1 MRAVILV
8 GGEGTRLRPLTY
20 ATPKQML
27 PILGRPMLEW
37 VFANLRTHGVTDV
50 TLSLGYL
57 PDAFVE
63 AYPEGSLAGVGLN
76 YAVEPERL
84 DTAGAIKFAAEYAG
98 INETFVVLNGDVLTD
113 LNLTSLMAFHRSH
126 GAAATLALH
135 EVEDPSAFGVVP
147 TDDEGRVL
155 AFIEKP
161 RREDAPTRCINAG
174 TYVFE
179 PSVLDLIAS
188 GRKVSV
194 ERETFPELVA
204 EGSLYAMPGDCYW
217 IDAGTPEAFLRAH
230 YDLLDGTRNAIP
242 PSWAT
247 HQNDAWLEEGAVV
260 LGSVTDASYVSK
272 DSVVEERALVSKSML
287 CEGSTIASG
296 ARVTNS
302 VVMAGATISAGAV
315 IDRSIIGPGATIGQ
329 NARVEDLSVV
339 GSDVAVGAGELLS
352 GVRLPI

>member
-98 INETFVVLNGDVLTD
+98 IDETFVVLNGDVMTD
-113 LNLTSLMAFHRSH
+113 LNLTSLMAFHKSH
-126 GAAATLALH
+126 GAAATLTLH
-135 EVEDPSAFGVVP
+135 EVDDPSAFGVVP
-147 TDDEGRVL
+147 TDPDGRVL
-155 AFIEKP
+155 DFIEKP
-161 RREDAPTRCINAG
+161 KLEDAPTRCINAG

-179 PSVLDLIAS
+179 PSVLELIAS

-194 ERETFPELVA
+194 ERETFPALVA
-204 EGSLYAMPGDCYW
+204 QGSLYAMPGDCYW

-242 PSWAT
+242 SSWAT
-247 HQNDAWLEEGAVV
+247 HEVGRWLEEGAVIH
-260 LGSVTDASYVSK
+260 GEVTDDSYVSK
-272 DSVVEERALVSKSML
+272 NAVVEELAVVSKSML
-287 CEGSTIASG
+287 CEGSTVGSG
-296 ARVTNS
+296 AKVTNS
-302 VVMAGATISAGAV
+302 VVMAGATIAAGAV
-315 IDRSIIGPGATIGQ
+315 IDRSIIGPGASIGP
-329 NARVEDLSVV
+329 NAKIDDVSVV
-339 GSDVAVGAGELLS
+339 GSSVNVGAGELLS
-352 GVRLPI
+352 GVRVPA